1 MLPGIMTE
9 FAHNLWMVLLE
20 LAPWLL
26 LGVAIAG
33 ALHVL
38 LPRNFIRRH
47 LGGRGVGSVIKA
59 VLLGVPMPLCSCG
72 VIPAAIAMKKEGASD
87 GASVGFLISTP
98 QTGVDSILVAGS
110 FLGWPFA
117 LFKVGAAFVTGVLG
131 GWLTDGVVPASVAQ
145 VEADTGVQKKRGVRE
160 MLDYAVNDLI
170 YMIWR
175 WLVFGILVS
184 AAITTWVPKDF
195 FADTAIAGG
204 VLALLAVLVISLP
217 MYVCATASVPIA
229 AALVASGMP
238 AGAAL
243 VFLMAGPASNVAT
256 IGTVY
261 KAFGKKVLTIY
272 LSVIGIGSLA
282 FGYLFDFILE
292 ANVADAGAM
301 DHGGWLATGSAVLL
315 IALFA
320 WFTVRDARTWW
331 KGRTKADLSNQM
343 ELDVQGMTCGGCA
356 KKVRGALLEVPG
368 VATVE
373 VSHEAGR
380 AILTGPKLDANS
392 LGDAIDKAGFTVT
405 GNRLVG
411 ES

>member
-1 MLPGIMTE
+1 MTE
-9 FAHNLWMVLLE
+9 FVHNIWMVLLE

-38 LPRNFIRRH
+38 LPRDFIRRH
-47 LGGRGVGSVIKA
+47 LGGRGIGSVIKA

-72 VIPAAIAMKKEGASD
+72 VIPAAIGMKREGASD

-98 QTGVDSILVAGS
+98 QTGIDSILVAGS

-131 GWLTDGVVPASVAQ
+131 GYLTDMVVPAQTLVPETQEDA
-145 VEADTGVQKKRGVRE
+145 GRKRGLRDMFE
-160 MLDYAVNDLI
+160 YAVNDLV
-170 YMIWR
+170 YLIWR
-175 WLVFGILVS
+175 WLAFGILVS
-184 AAITTWVPKDF
+184 AAITTWVPNDF
-195 FADTAIAGG
+195 FAGTAMAGG

-229 AALVASGMP
+229 AALVAAGMP

-261 KAFGKKVLTIY
+261 KAFGKRVLAIY
-272 LSVIGIGSLA
+272 LTVIGVGSLA

-292 ANVADAGAM
+292 ARIADAGTM
-301 DHGGWLATGSAVLL
+301 DHGGILATAAAVGLL
-315 IALFA
+315 VLFA
-320 WFTVRDARTWW
+320 WFAVRDLRTWW
-331 KGRTKADLSNQM
+331 LGRAKADLSCQM

-356 KKVRGALLEVPG
+356 SKVRGALLAVPG

-373 VSHEAGR
+373 VSHEDGQ
-380 AILTGPKLDANS
+380 AILTGPKLDVGPLA
-392 LGDAIDKAGFTVT
+392 DAIDKAGFTLT
-405 GNRLVG
+405 GNRALG